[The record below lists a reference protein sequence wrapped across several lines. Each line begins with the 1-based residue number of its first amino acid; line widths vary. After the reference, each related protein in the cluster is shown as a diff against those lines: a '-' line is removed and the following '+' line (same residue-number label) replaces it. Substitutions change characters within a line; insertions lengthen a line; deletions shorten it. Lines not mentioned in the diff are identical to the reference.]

1 MIIIRIFIARVTNIF
16 LDILLDFPFPCLIE
30 NKMFLHINL
39 EDSVIFDI
47 NDRLFFTFFTIC
59 IVNNITPALLNI
71 RTMLLYRS
79 IFDSIINGNK

>member
-1 MIIIRIFIARVTNIF
+1 MIIIRILIARVTNIF
-16 LDILLDFPFPCLIE
+16 LDILLDFLLSCLIE

-39 EDSVIFDI
+39 EESVIFDI

-59 IVNNITPALLNI
+59 IVKNITPALLNI

-79 IFDSIINGNK
+79 IFESIINGNK